1 MKKNFLFYGTLVTTF
16 MTIGS
21 AIMPITT
28 LASET
33 EPLISQGATSVTK
46 SDIQQQ
52 FNLSDDFMHSINRTI
67 SFTLTKEQQEK
78 IDQLLNKRISGRII
92 GIDDVLELIAIAG
105 AGYAAGHWAA
115 SEAHKRFG
123 LSAPSYKSNR
133 WWWRAGIS
141 AVAGIPAAIGFDDYF
156 YGI

>member
-1 MKKNFLFYGTLVTTF
+1 MKKNFLFYGTLATTF
-16 MTIGS
+16 ITIGS
-21 AIMPITT
+21 AIMPITA
-28 LASET
+28 LASEIK
-33 EPLISQGATSVTK
+33 PAISQDTTSGTK
-46 SDIQQQ
+46 SDIQKQ
-52 FNLSDDFMHSINRTI
+52 FNLSDDFMNSIDKTTP
-67 SFTLTKEQQEK
+67 FTPTKEQQEK
-78 IDQLLNKRISGRII
+78 IDRLLNKHISGRII

-123 LSAPSYKSNR
+123 LSASSYKANR

-141 AVAGIPAAIGFDDYF
+141 AVAGIPAALGFDDYF